1 MEVSEFIFPLLFII
15 SPFAL
20 GWVFFSV
27 VLGIRAGLEA
37 GIRFLL
43 LGLGLLGMLV
53 AIVAC
58 ILFLPD
64 WAVTILMLILV
75 GIPCFQNLCYLI
87 NNKTS
92 GQLWMVLPSK
102 NEQLSLSLVKATTL
116 ILLGLQNL
124 ISLDR
129 FLTPYKH
136 YAFGSSLI
144 ILGVFELVQRIRVT
158 QIREKG
164 ILYVSGNLYKWEYIE
179 NYAWKLGED
188 KLTLNLKKYV
198 FKQAINLKI
207 LSQFRYHAS
216 AYLSQNIENV
226 RNGID
231 EHLPFQRV
239 G

>member
-1 MEVSEFIFPLLFII
+1 MEISVFIFPLLFII
-15 SPFAL
+15 LPFTL
-20 GWVFFSV
+20 GWVLFSV

-102 NEQLSLSLVKATTL
+102 NEQLSLTLAKATIL
-116 ILLGLQNL
+116 ILLGLQL
-124 ISLDR
+124 FITPDR

-136 YAFGSSLI
+136 YVFGSSLI

-164 ILYVSGNLYKWEYIE
+164 ILYVSGDLYKWENIE
-179 NYAWKLGED
+179 NYTWKLGED
-188 KLTLNLKKYV
+188 KLTLKLKKYA
-198 FKQAINLKI
+198 FKQTVNLKI
-207 LSQFRYHAS
+207 LSQFRYDAS